1 MDTKLVECF
10 GIDPRSRGLRVQ
22 ISNRKS
28 FVFAHEHFIHSDW
41 EAGDEV
47 ETLKIYFMNH
57 EVTIT
62 GYDLRRIEAMM
73 QSREIAWV
81 IPAQRRYRAGDKGFI
96 MNMSV
101 RCLDDENAPTE
112 PNPAD

>member
-1 MDTKLVECF
+1 METKLIECF
-10 GIDPRSRGLRVQ
+10 GIDPRARGLRVQ
-22 ISNRKS
+22 LSAQESK
-28 FVFAHEHFIHSDW
+28 VFAHEHFMHSEW
-41 EAGDEV
+41 KAGAEQD
-47 ETLKIYFMNH
+47 TLKIYFINH
-57 EVTIT
+57 EVTLV
-62 GYDLRRIEAMM
+62 GYDLRRIEAAVHT
-73 QSREIAWV
+73 REIAWV